1 VGSGFQ
7 VDMGQL
13 AQMLTTLSDA
23 KDSMSSAD
31 DALKDA
37 SPQDLG
43 SASLDSAGGSFR
55 DKWTY
60 GIGKLAD
67 LAQDMTGGLE
77 ATKKAYQQCES
88 AIADAFD
95 KSAGGGAGAVGA
107 AAGAAA
113 GSGASQ
119 IAQRLGG
126 AQ

>member
-1 VGSGFQ
+1 MGSGFQ

-13 AQMLTTLSDA
+13 AQLVSALSDA
-23 KDSMSSAD
+23 KDAMSSAD

-37 SPQDLG
+37 SPSDLG

-67 LAQDMTGGLE
+67 LAHDMTGGLE
-77 ATKKAYQQCES
+77 ATKKAYHECES
-88 AIADAFD
+88 AIADAFG
-95 KSAGGGAGAVGA
+95 KASGGAAGAVGA
-107 AAGAAA
+107 AAGSAVGA
-113 GSGASQ
+113 GASQ